1 MNLLTCLWLLRKN
14 WPFIAGGLVLSV
26 VTALVL
32 SARAPPTYAAG
43 VSMMVSASNR
53 EGGTITA
60 YQAALLSQQRMQSYA
75 NLLTSRRVIQA
86 VVGGG
91 DVDRLRE
98 NVEAEAVPDTVL
110 LRVTVTDGDPRRA
123 AWLADALSRAFTQ
136 VVDELEQ
143 RAHPPDGAKVSV
155 SVVDHAQVPSAPVE
169 PRWTVNVALGALIGV
184 TAVGGAIIVGDRL
197 DTTIR
202 TAQGLREATA
212 VPVLGEIG
220 HERRARRR
228 PLVDERDKPATWVEA
243 FNTLRT
249 NLRFVNTH
257 SRPRSLVVTSFL
269 PGEGVSV
276 ICCNLAAA
284 LAEAGLRV
292 TLVDGDLRRPSI
304 GGYLGTGDRP
314 GLTDVLA
321 GRTEAPAATRPIAVP
336 AGRLSVLPSGPPPA
350 NPSVLLGSRRMRL
363 LLGDLTGS
371 CDIVIVDTPPLL
383 PVTDAAAL
391 AAGCDGVLLVVR
403 CGGLRREDMAHALD
417 LLSSAGARLVGTV
430 LNHAPGR
437 RADAHAYATRAPAEP
452 GPDTVPFTGEG

>member
-1 MNLLTCLWLLRKN
+1 MNLLAFLWLLRKN
-14 WPFIAGGLVLSV
+14 WPFIVGGLVLSV

-32 SARAPPTYAAG
+32 SARTPPVYVAG

-53 EGGTITA
+53 EGGTVTA

-86 VVGGG
+86 VVDGG

-98 NVEAEAVPDTVL
+98 NVEAEAVPGTVL
-110 LRVTVTDGDPRRA
+110 LRATVTDGDPRRA
-123 AWLADALSRAFTQ
+123 AWLADALSRAFAR

-155 SVVDHAQVPSAPVE
+155 SVVDRAQVPSAPVE
-169 PRWTVNVALGALIGV
+169 PRWTVNVLLGALIGV
-184 TAVGGAIIVGDRL
+184 TVVGGTIILGDRL
-197 DTTIR
+197 DTTVR

-212 VPVLGEIG
+212 VPVLAEIG
-220 HERRARRR
+220 YERRARRR
-228 PLVDERDKPATWVEA
+228 PLVDEPDKPPTWIEA

-249 NLRFVNTH
+249 NLRFVSTGP
-257 SRPRSLVVTSFL
+257 RPRSLVVTSCL

-276 ICCNLAAA
+276 ICCNLATA

-314 GLTDVLA
+314 GLADVLA
-321 GRTEAPAATRPIAVP
+321 GRAEAPAVTRPVAVP
-336 AGRLSVLPSGPPPA
+336 AGRLSVLPSGSPPA
-350 NPSVLLGSRRMRL
+350 NPSVLLGSQRMRL
-363 LLGDLTGS
+363 LLGDLAGS

-403 CGGLRREDMAHALD
+403 CGGPRREDVAHALN

-430 LNHAPGR
+430 LNHASGR
-437 RADAHAYATRAPAEP
+437 RADVRGYTTRAPVEP
-452 GPDTVPFTGEG
+452 ALDAVPFAGEG